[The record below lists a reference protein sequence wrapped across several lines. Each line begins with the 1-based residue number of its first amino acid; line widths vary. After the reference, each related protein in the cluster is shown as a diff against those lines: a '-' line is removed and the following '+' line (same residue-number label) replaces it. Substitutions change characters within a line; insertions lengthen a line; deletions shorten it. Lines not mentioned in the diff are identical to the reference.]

1 MLKQYANKYN
11 VYAIEKKKQNK
22 TYQINDFYFNKRTNI
37 STQHVQDEFIVF

>member
-1 MLKQYANKYN
+1 MQTNIMYMLLK
-11 VYAIEKKKQNK
+11 EKKQNK